1 MLQMQNILAEVW
13 FTSKKIRIWH
23 VFSLCMYLI
32 CHVQVHVKANQD
44 PLESTGTFRCFV
56 SVLLCSQESPV
67 TWCVYSHCNAK
78 RGFGKIY
85 LLGENLGVGWFDWNF
100 GVWIRSLKFRL
111 QTVTMWAE
119 KLKYPEFYQVLNI
132 YYDFL
137 FWNPRKGQ
145 KNVIIAVLCVDLL
158 KTTMNRCHDMFL
170 FSVHKNTHRNTL
182 ADKLPYS
189 GILCRM

>member
-1 MLQMQNILAEVW
+1 MLRLTKIHWSQLEPSDVLCQFFSAPRNHQLRGAFIPTVMPRGASGRFIFWVKIWGLDDLIGILE
-13 FTSKKIRIWH
+13 F
-23 VFSLCMYLI
+23 
-32 CHVQVHVKANQD
+32 
-44 PLESTGTFRCFV
+44 ESDHWR
-56 SVLLCSQESPV
+56 
-67 TWCVYSHCNAK
+67 
-78 RGFGKIY
+78 
-85 LLGENLGVGWFDWNF
+85 
-100 GVWIRSLKFRL
+100 FRL